1 MATKKEDASA
11 LQTQDD
17 RVEVFLRHNDEEP
30 DKIIG
35 VNGVM
40 YQIPRGKPTMVPRF
54 VADELRRAELAEI
67 HQFEEQRRLQELSKQ
82 PDAR

>member
-1 MATKKEDASA
+1 MAAKRDASA

-17 RVEVFLRHNDEEP
+17 RVEVFLRPSAEEP
-30 DKIIG
+30 DKIVG

-54 VADELRRAELAEI
+54 VADELHRAERAEI
-67 HQFEEQRRLQELSKQ
+67 HQFEVQRELQEQ
-82 PDAR
+82 AQAAR